1 MSKETEEAVIVTV
14 TGPDGTEQD
23 YVEDVQIPWMGK
35 QFAVLVSIPEEGS
48 EEEPEIILSRVE
60 QDEEG
65 EPVYLP
71 PTEEEYEAVA
81 SIYAAM

>member
-1 MSKETEEAVIVTV
+1 MSKDTEETVIVTI
-14 TGPDGTEQD
+14 TGPDGSEQD
-23 YVEDVQIPWMGK
+23 YAEDVQIPWMGK

-48 EEEPEIILSRVE
+48 EEEPEIILARVE
-60 QDEEG
+60 QDDEG

-81 SIYAAM
+81 SIYDAM